1 MDQTDLSR
9 ADGWRM
15 KLGYVN
21 PTVVDY
27 PNHFSEYLVDGAKV
41 VAVSSGA
48 TTLSADNMEMAR
60 ERRMQAAITLDDW
73 GVDCIIAGGGPV
85 TTIEGAEAERA
96 LVEEI
101 QAAVGVPFTTSVE
114 SQIEALNAVGADTL
128 LAVTPFEAERD
139 AETRAYLEERGFT
152 VADIGGPS
160 IEKNSHIRALH
171 PSTAY
176 QHAKRMAREATDEF
190 DTIYVGCAPFGRLA
204 YVERLERDTGY
215 PVVMSSQAQIWK
227 AYQLCGVSPD
237 PTGLGRLFATAG

>member
-1 MDQTDLSR
+1 MDPTDLPR

-27 PNHFSEYLVDGAKV
+27 PNHFSEHLADGVKV

-60 ERRMQAAITLDDW
+60 ERRKRAAVTLDEW
-73 GVDCIIAGGGPV
+73 GVDCVIAGGGPV
-85 TTIEGAEAERA
+85 TTIGGAEAERA

-101 QAAVGVPFTTSVE
+101 QAAVSVPFTTSVE
-114 SQIEALNAVGADTL
+114 SQIDALHEVGAETL
-128 LAVTPFEAERD
+128 LAVTPFEADRD
-139 AETRAYLEERGFT
+139 AETRAYLEERGFE

-160 IEKNSHIRALH
+160 IEKNSRIRALH

-176 QHAKRMAREATDEF
+176 QHATRMAREATGAF
-190 DTIYVGCAPFGRLA
+190 DTIYVGCAPFGRIA
-204 YVERLERDTGY
+204 YVERLERDTGH

-227 AYQLCGVSPD
+227 AYQLGGISPD
-237 PTGLGRLFATAG
+237 PTGLGRLFDTAG